1 MAQTGLDVAKVMILL
16 QRRYNFI
23 CEIRKITKDLE
34 DALARNDEVSTGMV
48 LQMRADEMAKADDCT
63 DEIWNLAGTDK
74 EAQMKLRLLMVSDPQ
89 EMVGES
95 AEEKKIYEIR
105 RKTREIIEE
114 LRTVD
119 KRLSRK
125 LTGERSYYG
134 TKNR

>member
-1 MAQTGLDVAKVMILL
+1 MAQTLDVAKVKILL

>member
-1 MAQTGLDVAKVMILL
+1 MAQTLDVAKVMILL

-105 RKTREIIEE
+105 RKTRA
-114 LRTVD
+114 VD

>member
-1 MAQTGLDVAKVMILL
+1 MAQTLDVAKVMILL

-74 EAQMKLRLLMVSDPQ
+74 EAQMKLRLLMVSNPQ

-125 LTGERSYYG
+125 LTAERSYYR

>member
-1 MAQTGLDVAKVMILL
+1 MAQTLDVAKVMILL

-23 CEIRKITKDLE
+23 CEIRKITRDLE
-34 DALARNDEVSTGMV
+34 DALARNDEVSTGMI
-48 LQMRADEMAKADDCT
+48 LQMRADEMAKADNCT
-63 DEIWNLAGTDK
+63 DELWNLAGTDK

-95 AEEKKIYEIR
+95 VEEKKIYEIR

-134 TKNR
+134 TKDR

>member
-1 MAQTGLDVAKVMILL
+1 MAQTLDVAKVMILL

-95 AEEKKIYEIR
+95 AEEKKIYEIW